1 MILHAL
7 SCRLD
12 SELIQQKEF
21 STSHDDFECDSRV
34 MPFKSEDTL
43 AEWLRRRPAKAL
55 CSHAWVQI
63 PQVSFFSS
71 SSTRDSRHTS
81 WVFTYPDSSR
91 TLSIFNI
98 TRKFHLS
105 CENSFFHFSCRAL
118 LFPSRRCYPSCLNWI
133 LIRCSVYPDPRLQTR
148 SRYVIP
154 SS

>member
-63 PQVSFFSS
+63 PQVSFFRQTQPESRDTRLEYS
-71 SSTRDSRHTS
+71 NTPILPRPSPYSISLASSTSH
-81 WVFTYPDSSR
+81 VR
-91 TLSIFNI
+91 THFFIFLAE
-98 TRKFHLS
+98 H
-105 CENSFFHFSCRAL
+105 
-118 LFPSRRCYPSCLNWI
+118 CYSL
-133 LIRCSVYPDPRLQTR
+133 VGV
-148 SRYVIP
+148 VIHHA
-154 SS
+154 